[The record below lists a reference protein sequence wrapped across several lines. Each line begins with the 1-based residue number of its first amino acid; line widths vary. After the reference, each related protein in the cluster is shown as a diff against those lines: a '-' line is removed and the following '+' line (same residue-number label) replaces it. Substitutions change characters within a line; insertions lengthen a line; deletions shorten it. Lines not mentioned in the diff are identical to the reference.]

1 MSARAT
7 VFCFDL
13 DDTLVSESEYVESGL
28 RAAGELLDRWAP
40 GSRSGEWMVALWRTA
55 RAADPFQQAL
65 ARVGADPARWLPRLR
80 AAYREH
86 RPVALTPRS
95 GALDL
100 LGALTRRGDR
110 LALISDGDHGA
121 QRRKWEALAL
131 PHRFDPVV
139 FTDESGRACWKPN
152 PWAYRRVMTAHPD
165 ARAFVY
171 VGDNPGKDFLAP
183 NALGWTTVQV
193 LHPANLRRALPA
205 RGLAAAAGHVV
216 SELAGVLDVVARD
229 AAP

>member
-1 MSARAT
+1 

-13 DDTLVSESEYVESGL
+13 DDTLVSETEYVESGL
-28 RAAGELLDRWAP
+28 RAAGELLDRDAP
-40 GSRSGEWMVALWRTA
+40 GSRSAEWMVALWRRA
-55 RAADPFQQAL
+55 RPADAFQQAL

-86 RPVALTPRS
+86 RPALTPRP

-100 LGALTRRGDR
+100 LGAITRRGDR
-110 LALISDGDHGA
+110 LALISDGDLGA

-139 FTDESGRACWKPN
+139 FTDEHGRACWKPS
-152 PWAYRRVMTAHPD
+152 PFAYRRVMAAHPD
-165 ARAFVY
+165 ARGFVY
-171 VGDNPGKDFLAP
+171 VGDNPAKDFVAP

-205 RGLAAAAGHVV
+205 RGTAAAPGHVV
-216 SELAGVLDVVARD
+216 SDLAGVLAVATRD
-229 AAP
+229 AAR